1 MYVCIC
7 ARVRECEVRAAIRDG
22 ARCEESVGDACG
34 AGTGC
39 GTCLDRIYDLIDEEK
54 TPDTLLPLAA

>member
-7 ARVRECEVRAAIRDG
+7 ARVREREIRKVIERG
-22 ARCEESVGDACG
+22 ARDEESVGEACG

-39 GTCLDRIYDLIDEEK
+39 GSCLDRIAELIEEHYQRV
-54 TPDTLLPLAA
+54 PAGV

>member
-7 ARVRECEVRAAIRDG
+7 ARVRECEVRAAIQRG
-22 ARCEESVGDACG
+22 ARDEETVGEECG

-39 GTCLDRIYDLIDEEK
+39 GTCLDRICDLIDEENGV
-54 TPDTLLPLAA
+54 DSRVVLAA